1 MASDPQGTVGRCW
14 IERGVER
21 LKLIVF
27 TTYFTLLY
35 FLSSVWIPAP
45 GLRCACP
52 TFNCGPPNLPIDSD
66 ASLKTFHFYSF
77 GSKTRIS
84 ALMGYDGLLTRY
96 LIDG

>member
-45 GLRCACP
+45 GLRCDCP
-52 TFNCGPPNLPIDSD
+52 TFNFYFYLLICRELLMPIF
-66 ASLKTFHFYSF
+66 ANRLWY
-77 GSKTRIS
+77 I
-84 ALMGYDGLLTRY
+84 
-96 LIDG
+96 